1 MQATL
6 VFADLIGST
15 GAFESQGNALAT
27 LMVTQ
32 VTTALAEQVRQHDGR
47 VVKILGDGVLAMF
60 TDCPPAIRAV
70 VAMQRK
76 HQARMSDIPP
86 ALRLPI
92 RIGVAQGAVEM
103 VGDDCYGDA
112 VNVASR
118 LSDLCGPD
126 QIWATLAA
134 LEGTQELSDLH
145 FKRLGLVNIRGRSE
159 PCEVC
164 QIDWGEDLATSPM
177 TQQANLS
184 SDSYAYRGSA
194 QHQQIE
200 LSWRGNVQVFSTDE
214 FPVDIGRTQQADFV
228 IKQPGVSRAHARLA
242 RQNGSIVYTDLSSFG
257 SWIRFAGGTSDVLL
271 RRDACVLHGSG
282 QISLGSP
289 FADPAAAVITFRV
302 AMV

>member
-32 VTTALAEQVRQHDGR
+32 VTTALAEEVRRFDGR
-47 VVKILGDGVLAMF
+47 VVKVMGDGVLAMF
-60 TDCPPAIRAV
+60 TDGPSAIRAV
-70 VAMQRK
+70 LDMQRK
-76 HQARMSDIPP
+76 HLARMSEIPP

-112 VNVASR
+112 VNLASR
-118 LSDLCGPD
+118 LSDLCGPH
-126 QIWATLAA
+126 QILATLAA
-134 LEGTQELSDLH
+134 LAGSEELPGLQ

-159 PCEVC
+159 PCEIC

-177 TQQANLS
+177 TQQANLAT
-184 SDSYAYRGSA
+184 DHYLDRDAAKR
-194 QHQQIE
+194 QQIE
-200 LSWRGNVQVFSTDE
+200 LGWRDEFQIFSTDE
-214 FPVDIGRTQQADFV
+214 FPVEIGRTQQADFV
-228 IKQPGVSRAHARLA
+228 IKHPGVSRAHARLA
-242 RQNGSIVYTDLSSFG
+242 WRSGSIVFTDLSSFG
-257 SWIRFAGGTSDVLL
+257 SWIRFVDGGADVLL

-282 QISLGSP
+282 QIALGSP
-289 FADPAAAVITFRV
+289 FADPSAAVIKFRV
-302 AMV
+302 SSA

>member
-1 MQATL
+1 
-6 VFADLIGST
+6 
-15 GAFESQGNALAT
+15 
-27 LMVTQ
+27 MVTQ

-60 TDCPPAIRAV
+60 TDSPSAVQAV
-70 VAMQRK
+70 VAMQRA
-76 HQARMSDIPP
+76 HQARMSDIPS

-103 VGDDCYGDA
+103 VGGDCYGDA

-134 LEGTQELSDLH
+134 LEGTQEMSDLH
-145 FKRLGLVNIRGRSE
+145 FKRLGLVTIRGRSE

-177 TQQANLS
+177 TQQANLV
-184 SDSYAYRGSA
+184 SDRDL
-194 QHQQIE
+194 HQGAAPHQLIE
-200 LSWRGNVQVFSTDE
+200 LGWRGDVQVFSTDE

-242 RQNGSIVYTDLSSFG
+242 WHNGSIVYTDLSSYG
-257 SWIRFAGGTSDVLL
+257 SWIRFAGGTADVLL
-271 RRDACVLHGSG
+271 RRDACVLHGGG
-282 QISLGSP
+282 QIALGSP

-302 AMV
+302 ASA

>member
-32 VTTALAEQVRQHDGR
+32 VTTALAEQVHQHDGR

-60 TDCPPAIRAV
+60 MDCPSAIRAV
-70 VAMQRK
+70 VAMQRR
-76 HQARMSDIPP
+76 HQALMSDIHS

-103 VGDDCYGDA
+103 VGGDCYGDA

-134 LEGTQELSDLH
+134 LEGTEELSDLH

-177 TQQANLS
+177 TQQANLP
-184 SDSYAYRGSA
+184 SDRFAYRGTA

-200 LSWRGNVQVFSTDE
+200 LSWRGDVQVFSTDE
-214 FPVDIGRTQQADFV
+214 FPIDIGRTQQADFV

-242 RQNGSIVYTDLSSFG
+242 WHNGSIIYTDLSSFG
-257 SWIRFAGGTSDVLL
+257 SWIRFVGGSADVLL
-271 RRDACVLHGSG
+271 RREACVLHGSG
-282 QISLGSP
+282 QIALGSP
-289 FADPAAAVITFRV
+289 FADPTAAVITFRV
-302 AMV
+302 ASA

>member
-15 GAFESQGNALAT
+15 GAFESHGNALAT

-32 VTTALAEQVRQHDGR
+32 VTTALAEQVRQFDGR

-60 TDCPPAIRAV
+60 ADGPSAIRAV
-70 VAMQRK
+70 VDMQRK
-76 HQARMSDIPP
+76 HQARMADIPP

-118 LSDLCGPD
+118 LSDLCGPH
-126 QIWATLAA
+126 QIWASLAA
-134 LEGTQELSDLH
+134 LDGSEELPDLQ
-145 FKRLGLVNIRGRSE
+145 FKKLGLVSIRGRSE

-177 TQQANLS
+177 TQQASLAA
-184 SDSYAYRGSA
+184 DRYLVRGA
-194 QHQQIE
+194 AKPQHIE
-200 LSWRGNVQVFSTDE
+200 LVWRDIAQEFTTDD
-214 FPVDIGRTQQADFV
+214 FPIAIGRTHQADFV
-228 IKQPGVSRAHARLA
+228 IKQPGVSRSHARLEWH
-242 RQNGSIVYTDLSSFG
+242 NGSRNL
-257 SWIRFAGGTSDVLL
+257 
-271 RRDACVLHGSG
+271 
-282 QISLGSP
+282 
-289 FADPAAAVITFRV
+289 
-302 AMV
+302 

>member
-32 VTTALAEQVRQHDGR
+32 VTTALAQQVRQFDGR

-60 TDCPPAIRAV
+60 ADGPSAIRAV
-70 VAMQRK
+70 VDMQRK
-76 HQARMSDIPP
+76 HQARMADIPP

-118 LSDLCGPD
+118 LSDLCGPH
-126 QIWATLAA
+126 QIWASLAA
-134 LEGTQELSDLH
+134 LDGSEELPDLQ
-145 FKRLGLVNIRGRSE
+145 FKKLGLVSIRGRSE

-177 TQQANLS
+177 TQQASVAADRYL
-184 SDSYAYRGSA
+184 ARGA
-194 QHQQIE
+194 AKPQHIE
-200 LSWRGNVQVFSTDE
+200 LVWRDIAQEFTTDD
-214 FPVDIGRTQQADFV
+214 FPIAIGRTHQADFV
-228 IKQPGVSRAHARLA
+228 IKQPGVSRSHARLEWH
-242 RQNGSIVYTDLSSFG
+242 NGSIVYTDLSSFG
-257 SWIRFAGGTSDVLL
+257 SWIRFVGGDADVPL
-271 RRDACVLHGSG
+271 RRDTCVLHGSG
-282 QISLGSP
+282 QIALGSP
-289 FADPAAAVITFRV
+289 FADPAAAVISFRV
-302 AMV
+302 SAG

>member
-32 VTTALAEQVRQHDGR
+32 VTTALAEQARQFDGR

-60 TDCPPAIRAV
+60 SDGPSAIQAV
-70 VAMQRK
+70 VDMQRK
-76 HQARMSDIPP
+76 HQARMADIPP

-92 RIGVAQGAVEM
+92 RSGVAKGAVEM

-118 LSDLCGPD
+118 LSDLCGPH
-126 QIWATLAA
+126 QIWASLAA
-134 LEGTQELSDLH
+134 LDGSEELPDLQ
-145 FKRLGLVNIRGRSE
+145 FKKLGLVSIRGRSE

-177 TQQANLS
+177 TQQASLAA
-184 SDSYAYRGSA
+184 DRYLVRGA
-194 QHQQIE
+194 AKPQHIE
-200 LSWRGNVQVFSTDE
+200 LVWRDIAQEFTTDD
-214 FPVDIGRTQQADFV
+214 FPIAIGRTHQADFV
-228 IKQPGVSRAHARLA
+228 IKQPGVSRSHARLEWH
-242 RQNGSIVYTDLSSFG
+242 NGSIVYTDLSSFG
-257 SWIRFAGGTSDVLL
+257 SWIRFVGGDADVPL
-271 RRDACVLHGSG
+271 RRDTCVLHGSG
-282 QISLGSP
+282 QIALGSP
-289 FADPAAAVITFRV
+289 FADPAAAVISFRV
-302 AMV
+302 SAG

>member
-27 LMVTQ
+27 RMVTQ
-32 VTTALAEQVRQHDGR
+32 FTTALAESVRQFDGR

-60 TDCPPAIRAV
+60 SDSPSAV
-70 VAMQRK
+70 RGVVDMQRK

-126 QIWATLAA
+126 QIWATLAV
-134 LEGTQELSDLH
+134 LEGSEELPDLQ
-145 FKRLGLVNIRGRSE
+145 FKKLGLVHIRGRAE

-177 TQQANLS
+177 TRQENLPS
-184 SDSYAYRGSA
+184 GRYAPLGTTK
-194 QHQQIE
+194 HQLIE
-200 LSWRGNVQVFSTDE
+200 LSWRGDAQIFSSDE
-214 FPVDIGRTQQADFV
+214 FPIDIGRTQQADFV
-228 IKQPGVSRAHARLA
+228 IKQPGVSRAHARLTWH
-242 RQNGSIVYTDLSSFG
+242 NGSVVYTDVSSFG
-257 SWIRFAGGTSDVLL
+257 SWIRFVGGSADVLL
-271 RRDACVLHGSG
+271 RRDTCVLHGSG
-282 QISLGSP
+282 QIALGSP
-289 FADPAAAVITFRV
+289 FADPVAAVITFRV
-302 AMV
+302 SSA